1 MQQQDT
7 IIMMTKSSRWTD
19 NNTSTKKIL
28 VIDDEDDV
36 NLLFKIVL
44 QNNGFKVDTFSNPL
58 LAIENFKNGLYDLVI
73 LDMKMPKMDGL
84 SVYQEIRKLDDKVE
98 ICLLTA
104 GDLNDEV
111 FGKEV
116 FPTLNKEDRF
126 IRKPISNEELV
137 KRVKLMTLTE

>member
-1 MQQQDT
+1 MQQDVT
-7 IIMMTKSSRWTD
+7 IMMTKSRLT
-19 NNTSTKKIL
+19 NNNKSTKKIL
-28 VIDDEDDV
+28 VIDDEDYV
-36 NLLFKIVL
+36 NLVFKIVL
-44 QNNGFKVDTFSNPL
+44 QENGFKVDTFSNPL
-58 LAIENFKNGLYDLVI
+58 IALENFKNDLYDLVI
-73 LDMKMPKMDGL
+73 LDMKMPKMNGL

-137 KRVKLMTLTE
+137 KRVKQMTLTE

>member
-1 MQQQDT
+1 MSKRILVVDDE
-7 IIMMTKSSRWTD
+7 SD
-19 NNTSTKKIL
+19 VCLALEKIL
-28 VIDDEDDV
+28 DE
-36 NLLFKIVL
+36 
-44 QNNGFKVDTFSNPL
+44 NGFTADSYENPL
-58 LAIENFKNGLYDLVI
+58 LALQKFKPDLYDLVI
-73 LDMKMPKMDGL
+73 LDMKMPKMNGL

-137 KRVKLMTLTE
+137 KRVKQMTLTE

>member
-1 MQQQDT
+1 MQQDVT
-7 IIMMTKSSRWTD
+7 IMMTKSRLT
-19 NNTSTKKIL
+19 NNNKSTKKIL

-36 NLLFKIVL
+36 NLVFKIVL
-44 QNNGFKVDTFSNPL
+44 QENGFKVDTFSNPL
-58 LAIENFKNGLYDLVI
+58 IALENFKNDLYDLVI
-73 LDMKMPKMDGL
+73 LDMKMPKMNGL

-137 KRVKLMTLTE
+137 KRVKQMTLTE

>member
-7 IIMMTKSSRWTD
+7 TIMMTKTSRSTD

-36 NLLFKIVL
+36 NLLFRIVL
-44 QNNGFKVDTFSNPL
+44 QDNGFKVDTFNNPL
-58 LAIENFKNGLYDLVI
+58 LALENFKNDLYDLVI
-73 LDMKMPKMDGL
+73 LDMKMPRMDGL

-111 FGKEV
+111 FGKV
-116 FPTLNKEDRF
+116 FPSLNKEDRF